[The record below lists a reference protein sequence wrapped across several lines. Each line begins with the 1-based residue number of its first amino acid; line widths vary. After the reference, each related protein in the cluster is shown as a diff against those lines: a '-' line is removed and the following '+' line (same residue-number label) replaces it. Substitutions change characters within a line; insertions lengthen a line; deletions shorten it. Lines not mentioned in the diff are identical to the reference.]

1 MSIESLRDLS
11 DPVRPADGRERL
23 LYVLLAVPTLLGMV
37 HHVDHV
43 IRGNHVGWPVT
54 PAVTPFTYSLV
65 IYPVVAVGL
74 YLTLTD
80 RAGAGLWAAIMAAS
94 AGMLA
99 FFHVSPWAVE
109 PPQDVI
115 LPYANPLV
123 GYAAFAVLLAL
134 MASVVAV
141 GAYALFL
148 WRREG
153 A

>member
-1 MSIESLRDLS
+1 MSIVSLRDLF
-11 DPVRPADGRERL
+11 DLERPADRRERL
-23 LYVLLAVPTLLGMV
+23 LYVLLAVPTLLGMA

-43 IRGNHVGWPVT
+43 VRGNHVGWPVT
-54 PAVTPFTYSLV
+54 PEVTPFTYSLV

-80 RAGAGLWAAIMAAS
+80 RAGVGLWAVIMAAS

-141 GAYALFL
+141 GAYALLL

>member
-1 MSIESLRDLS
+1 MSIVSLRDLF
-11 DPVRPADGRERL
+11 DLERPADRRERL
-23 LYVLLAVPTLLGMV
+23 LYVLLAVPTLLGMA

-43 IRGNHVGWPVT
+43 VRGNHVGWPVT
-54 PAVTPFTYSLV
+54 PEVTPFTYSLV

-80 RAGAGLWAAIMAAS
+80 RAGVGLWAAIMAAS

-141 GAYALFL
+141 GAYALLL